1 MPKKGLITK
10 FIKLIF
16 KMFNKDRI
24 VSIHLLTNDLIV
36 GKIIKNDQSIQLLNA
51 VFVKFGTN
59 EVTEQSYMYFVNYN
73 PLSTEED
80 GITTFRRNAVVSINT
95 VDDSVMNH
103 YNDFIKKDTILTR
116 NRKKSLENKNLER
129 LMEESLQENNSV
141 YSGSNTIH

>member
-1 MPKKGLITK
+1 
-10 FIKLIF
+10 
-16 KMFNKDRI
+16 MFNKDRI

-129 LMEESLQENNSV
+129 LMEESLQENNPV

>member
-129 LMEESLQENNSV
+129 LMEESLQENNPV